1 MKTAFKFQLQKIDKH
16 QGGSI
21 IGRHPDSLKI
31 LRKSG
36 LLVENV
42 HFWKENSRTT
52 RYNRQLLEHGAVFGF
67 NSPEHLQLIDEFVQW
82 ANSLAGKKSA

>member
-1 MKTAFKFQLQKIDKH
+1 MRTAIKFQLQKIDKN
-16 QGGSI
+16 QAGLI
-21 IGRHPDSLKI
+21 LGRHPDSLKL

-36 LLVENV
+36 RLLEGV

-67 NSPEHLQLIDEFVQW
+67 DSLEHQQFIDEFVLW
-82 ANSLAGKKSA
+82 AGSLGA